1 MRCGLFGKL
10 SAKRDFIAL
19 ATPRSFME
27 AWEPWVQSSLSAS
40 RYQLGERWQQA
51 FLTAPLWR
59 FWLGA
64 DLCGTTVVGA
74 IMSSLDGMGR
84 YYPLT
89 LHVVADAAAP
99 FLPPDVDAQD
109 DWFSMAESFLLST
122 LGQDV
127 PFEDVS
133 SGLDKLALPR
143 TRPHAAA
150 ATSPVSLNS
159 EMAAMTVSG
168 ADFASTFAA
177 LRIASPELYAA
188 ASFWWTAGGDEFPPL
203 ALSCRGLPGPYRYS
217 TLLTGNLGQLVA
229 AS

>member
-10 SAKRDFIAL
+10 GAKRDFIAL
-19 ATPRSFME
+19 STPRSFME

-40 RYQLGERWQQA
+40 RYQLGDRWQQA

-64 DLCGTTVVGA
+64 DICGTTVVGA

-89 LHVVADAAAP
+89 LHVVADAGAP
-99 FLPPDVDAQD
+99 LLPPDVDAQD
-109 DWFSMAESFLLST
+109 DWFGIAESFLLST

-127 PFEDVS
+127 PFDDIS

-143 TRPHAAA
+143 TRSHAAA
-150 ATSPVSLNS
+150 ATSPVPLSN
-159 EMAAMTVSG
+159 EMAAMTVSD
-168 ADFASTFAA
+168 ADFASTFSA

-188 ASFWWTAGGDEFPPL
+188 ASFWWTAGGNEFPPL

-217 TLLTGNLGQLVA
+217 TLLTGDLGQLVPA
-229 AS
+229 T